1 MFRITIDENFWLMLE
16 VNKLVYLDVQLIN
29 LGLLLIAT
37 VVFLRGKKIYKTR
50 HLKKS

>member
-1 MFRITIDENFWLMLE
+1 MFRITIDENFWLFIE

-37 VVFLRGKKIYKTR
+37 AVFLRGKKIYK
-50 HLKKS
+50 LKKGKK

>member
-37 VVFLRGKKIYKTR
+37 VVFLRGKKIYK
-50 HLKKS
+50 LKKGKK

>member
-1 MFRITIDENFWLMLE
+1 MFRITIDENLWLMLE
-16 VNKLVYLDVQLIN
+16 VNKLIYLDVQLIN

-50 HLKKS
+50 KVSK